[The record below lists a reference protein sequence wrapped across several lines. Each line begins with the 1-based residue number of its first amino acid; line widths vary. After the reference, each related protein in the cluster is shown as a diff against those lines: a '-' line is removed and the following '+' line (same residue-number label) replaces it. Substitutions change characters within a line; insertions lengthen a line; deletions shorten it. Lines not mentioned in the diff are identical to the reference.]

1 MVIAWPDN
9 TTEIIDDI
17 RDVIGRDI
25 TIMVTISG
33 IPCPVSGCD
42 LDPVTQLSTNQFC
55 PVCGGEFFINT
66 LSGFVTKAHI
76 TELSDVD
83 RQIWES
89 GGTIV
94 KGDHLVQFKLT
105 VSSLAA
111 VEDADFY
118 IVDGKEF
125 IQEDVSFRGVQEL
138 NRVLVTLVQR
148 EG

>member
-25 TIMVTISG
+25 TIVVTVSG

-42 LDPVTQLSTNQFC
+42 LDPVTGLGTNQFC

-66 LSGFVTKAHI
+66 TSGFITNAHI
-76 TELSDVD
+76 TELNNLD
-83 RQIWES
+83 RPVWTS

-94 KGDHLVQFKLT
+94 EGDTLVQFKLT

-111 VEDADFY
+111 VENAESY
-118 IVDGKEF
+118 IVDGKDF
-125 IQEDVSFRGVQEL
+125 IQEDVSFRGVQDL
-138 NRVLVTLVQR
+138 NRVLVTLVER